1 MDAADMDAAPTDT
14 AHTDTAHTDTAPEGT
29 GAAGADGLRIR
40 PLTARS
46 VVLSTLLGVHPPR
59 LPARY
64 LVRVGDLF
72 GIAEGTTR
80 VALSRMVAAGDL
92 VQSGGA
98 YALTERLLERQ
109 ARQDES
115 RLPPSLPWDGA
126 WEIAVITA
134 ERRPAADRAALR
146 SAMSALRLAELRE
159 GTWLRPANLTRPRPG
174 IVARQCTFISGRP
187 EGDPAALAAAL
198 WDLDGWT
205 AEAHALRAALTG
217 AATIAERFTLA
228 AAVLRHLLNDPLL
241 PAALLPPDWPGPD
254 LRALYERFESDF
266 AELLAVHVPT

>member
-1 MDAADMDAAPTDT
+1 MDNL
-14 AHTDTAHTDTAPEGT
+14 E
-29 GAAGADGLRIR
+29 IR

-72 GIAEGTTR
+72 GIAEGTVR
-80 VALSRMVAAGDL
+80 VALSRMVASGDL
-92 VQSGGA
+92 VQSGGT

-115 RLPPSLPWDGA
+115 RLPPTVPWDGT

-146 SAMSALRLAELRE
+146 QAMSALRLAELRE

-174 IVARQCTFISGRP
+174 IVARQCTFLSGRP
-187 EGDPAALAAAL
+187 EEDPAVLTAAL
-198 WDLDGWT
+198 WDLETWAAKART
-205 AEAHALRAALTG
+205 LHTALTE
-217 AATIAERFTLA
+217 ATTIAERFTLA

-241 PAALLPPDWPGPD
+241 PPALVPPGWPGPD
-254 LRALYERFESDF
+254 LRTGYEDFENDF
-266 AELLAVHVPT
+266 ERLLTDHVLT

>member
-1 MDAADMDAAPTDT
+1 MT
-14 AHTDTAHTDTAPEGT
+14 AHLE
-29 GAAGADGLRIR
+29 IR

-72 GIAEGTTR
+72 GIAEGTIR

-92 VQSGGA
+92 VQADGTYG
-98 YALTERLLERQ
+98 LTERLLERQ

-115 RLPPSLPWDGA
+115 RLPHTRPWDGT

-146 SAMSALRLAELRE
+146 QAMAALRLAELRE
-159 GTWLRPANLTRPRPG
+159 GTWLRPANLVRPRPDP
-174 IVARQCTFISGRP
+174 VVRQCTFLRGRP
-187 EGDPAALAAAL
+187 EEDPAVLAASL
-198 WDLDGWT
+198 WDLDAWT
-205 AEAHALRAALTG
+205 ASARALLTALDDAT
-217 AATIAERFTLA
+217 TIAERFTLA
-228 AAVLRHLLNDPLL
+228 AAALRHLLNDPIL
-241 PAALLPPDWPGPD
+241 PPDLLPPDWPGLA
-254 LRALYERFESDF
+254 LRSHYERFETSF
-266 AELLAVHVPT
+266 ERLLTDHVLS